1 MDKSLRRVLRALHR
15 MGLAVERDGT
25 VVRVRSL
32 HDAHAPTAEV
42 LLPEDH
48 RLDGKALK
56 QLAGFAAVRHP
67 KGGEVRRA
75 IGTPDFHPGTL
86 VPVGCVIA
94 TSPEIVVPEAIGT
107 DIYCGMRL
115 HVADLT
121 IDELLARRDDWL
133 PALKTDLL
141 LGTRDLPMR
150 VGQVRAMLRGGPL
163 AWVEEAR
170 RDPLGLLARADLDQ
184 LEKELESSFELG
196 SADGDPDAAPRDMLP
211 DDRDVVR
218 DALMGT
224 IGGGNHFVELQV
236 VDEVIDRDAA
246 FQWGIRKGQI
256 AIMAHSGSRRVGVVV
271 GSEWARHAREAWP
284 AGEPLPDSGVLALHG
299 EAAQRYVTAMS
310 TAANYAAVNRLLL
323 VEMVRDRLRAAFG
336 RELEAPLL
344 FDAPHNI
351 VRFEDG
357 MYVHRKGATPAF
369 DGDPVLIPGSMGQP
383 SYVLRGLGNPRFLRS
398 ASHGAGRRLS
408 RGRMFHLAKRGE
420 DLGLAHVECI
430 TLKEERVV
438 EEAPIAYKDI
448 GPIVQVQAD
457 AGIATPAV
465 RLRPILTF
473 KG

>member
-1 MDKSLRRVLRALHR
+1 MDTSLGRVLRALSR
-15 MGLAVERDGT
+15 IGLAVEREGA
-25 VVRVRSL
+25 VVRVRA
-32 HDAHAPTAEV
+32 HAEPHAPTAEV

-75 IGTPDFHPGTL
+75 IGTPDFHRGSV

-94 TSPEIVVPEAIGT
+94 TSPDIVVPQAIGT
-107 DIYCGMRL
+107 DIHCGMRL
-115 HVADLT
+115 HLVDLSA
-121 IDELLARRDDWL
+121 DELLAKRDAWM
-133 PALKTDLL
+133 PALRSDLL

-150 VGQVRAMLRGGPL
+150 VAQVRAMLRGGPL
-163 AWVEEAR
+163 AWLEETR

-184 LEKELESSFELG
+184 LERELESSFDLG
-196 SADGDPDAAPRDMLP
+196 SADGDLDAAPWDMLP
-211 DDRDVVR
+211 DDRDTVR

-236 VDEVIDRDAA
+236 VDEVIDRASA
-246 FQWGIRKGQI
+246 FQWGVRRGQV

-271 GSEWARHAREAWP
+271 GSEWMQRARSAWP
-284 AGEPLPDSGVLALHG
+284 EGEPLPESRILALHG
-299 EAAQRYVTAMS
+299 ELAQSYVMAMN

-351 VRFEDG
+351 IRFEDG
-357 MYVHRKGATPAF
+357 MFVHRKGATPAF

-383 SYVLRGLGNPRFLRS
+383 SYVMRGLGNPRFLRS

-408 RGRMFHLAKRGE
+408 RGRMYHMARRGE
-420 DLGLAHVECI
+420 DLGLAGVECI
-430 TLKEERVV
+430 TLKEERIL
-438 EEAPIAYKDI
+438 EEAPAAYKDI
-448 GPIVQVQAD
+448 GPVVAVQAA
-457 AGIATPAV
+457 AGIATPAL
-465 RLRPILTF
+465 RLRPLMTF